1 MIGANCKAFLGQL
14 LSLSLSLCLF
24 LSDVFDAFNGIDK
37 NARDV

>member
-14 LSLSLSLCLF
+14 LSLFLCLF